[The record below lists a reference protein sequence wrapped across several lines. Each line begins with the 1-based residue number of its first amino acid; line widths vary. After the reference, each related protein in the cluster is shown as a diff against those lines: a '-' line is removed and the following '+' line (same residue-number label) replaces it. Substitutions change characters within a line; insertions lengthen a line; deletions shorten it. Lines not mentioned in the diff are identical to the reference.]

1 MNEPSQKASSQK
13 IWVKIGLV
21 VVMSFI
27 LMIPT
32 AHIREVIDERQEFG
46 LVAKKEVAS
55 KWSGRQEV
63 GAIVL
68 SVPVVQR
75 EHRKDDKGN
84 VRTVSEHTVLHFLPK
99 VLNIN
104 AHAKN
109 IVRSRGL
116 YNVPLYE
123 THIELSGSFEG
134 VSPEALDME
143 NTTAEWEKA
152 VLSLGVS
159 EVRGLKSVEIKWNE
173 SNLIEEVGEMPSGVM
188 SHALNAEIG
197 PDATIAKSGTGRFFI
212 EVTLKGS
219 EALEFFPFGTT
230 TNVSMASNWASPSF
244 DGAYLPESHEIK
256 GENFAAQWKVLGL
269 TRSLPKHWKGTK
281 NYDTEMKN
289 SKFGVNLLMT
299 VQSYQLNTRSVKY
312 ALLFILLTFITM
324 FFVEAI
330 LKLRFHPMHY
340 GMTGASLILFYLL
353 LLSFSEHIG
362 FGSAYGL
369 ASVATVLTITF
380 YVLGVTKV
388 KSGAMIIFT
397 QLGLL
402 YGFLYVLLQQETFT
416 LVFGATGLWVI
427 LVILMYATRKVN
439 WFEMSLSKQA
449 GEVQ

>member
-1 MNEPSQKASSQK
+1 MEGFGSHTQLAKA
-13 IWVKIGLV
+13 L
-21 VVMSFI
+21 
-27 LMIPT
+27 
-32 AHIREVIDERQEFG
+32 
-46 LVAKKEVAS
+46 
-55 KWSGRQEV
+55 
-63 GAIVL
+63 
-68 SVPVVQR
+68 
-75 EHRKDDKGN
+75 
-84 VRTVSEHTVLHFLPK
+84 
-99 VLNIN
+99 
-104 AHAKN
+104 
-109 IVRSRGL
+109 
-116 YNVPLYE
+116 
-123 THIELSGSFEG
+123 
-134 VSPEALDME
+134 
-143 NTTAEWEKA
+143 
-152 VLSLGVS
+152 
-159 EVRGLKSVEIKWNE
+159 
-173 SNLIEEVGEMPSGVM
+173 
-188 SHALNAEIG
+188 
-197 PDATIAKSGTGRFFI
+197 
-212 EVTLKGS
+212 
-219 EALEFFPFGTT
+219 
-230 TNVSMASNWASPSF
+230 
-244 DGAYLPESHEIK
+244 
-256 GENFAAQWKVLGL
+256 
-269 TRSLPKHWKGTK
+269 KGTK

-427 LVILMYATRKVN
+427 
-439 WFEMSLSKQA
+439 W
-449 GEVQ
+449 